1 MFIVQGICL
10 THLKWIDLLQ
20 GPNMTGM
27 GQMAGGMG
35 QGGGPYSYNRGVGVA
50 VVTPQQRGLA
60 NNLNLQTN
68 RFGSATNPIGKL
80 PITQSIIIFS
90 SELFAL

>member
-1 MFIVQGICL
+1 
-10 THLKWIDLLQ
+10 
-20 GPNMTGM
+20 MTGM

-35 QGGGPYSYNRGVGVA
+35 QGGGSYSYNRGVGVA

-80 PITQSIIIFS
+80 PITQSYHNFQFKIICFINKLTVQSLRILDF
-90 SELFAL
+90 LY

>member
-1 MFIVQGICL
+1 MFNVQVICL
-10 THLKWIDLLQ
+10 ARLKWGDLFQ

-80 PITQSIIIFS
+80 PISQSVII
-90 SELFAL
+90 LR